1 MMPIYAS
8 VLLTVVGLLW
18 SGLILFCMLA
28 GLAEGLGTWLGLL
41 FMQVGGIAFFLIG
54 VSGLVRSVRY
64 LIRWKLLTRSGKKI
78 SVRLTRV
85 EVNKNLA
92 ANGRHPY
99 RLVSEWV
106 HPDSKVLYVFL
117 SRQLW
122 VDPDP
127 YIPDD
132 RMLDVYVDARD
143 YKRYVMD
150 TSFVPAEK
158 EREAQTRTQTD

>member
-1 MMPIYAS
+1 MPIYAS
-8 VLLTVVGLLW
+8 VLVIMVGLLL
-18 SGLILFCMLA
+18 SGMALFCMLA
-28 GLAEGLGTWLGLL
+28 GLAEGVMAWFLLL
-41 FMQVGGIAFFLIG
+41 FMQVGSIAFFLIG

-85 EVNKNLA
+85 EVNKNLT
-92 ANGRHPY
+92 ANGHHPY
-99 RLVSEWV
+99 RLVSEWE